1 MAQSKVL
8 KKFLDA
14 GVAFTEMTQAKAE
27 ALVKELVKAGEVQ
40 TEQAQVLVAEIVD
53 RSRRNTELLVEQI
66 RGEIIASADAWG
78 LATIADLDRIEKLIQ
93 SVVSPR
99 KTSAPKAAGTA
110 ATAPAK
116 KVAAKKAPAKKA
128 AAKKAPAK
136 KAPAKKSGAKKAPAK
151 KAAAKKSAG

>member
-99 KTSAPKAAGTA
+99 KSSAPKAAGTA
-110 ATAPAK
+110 ATTPAK
-116 KVAAKKAPAKKA
+116 KAAAKKAPAKKA

>member
-116 KVAAKKAPAKKA
+116 KAAAKKAPAKKA